1 MKMYDIDIGAWQAM
15 PPTAEARVVPD
26 ATSHNAVMRTYSS
39 QKNVTAMEQSCAP
52 NKQHEEYVIVKTT
65 E

>member
-1 MKMYDIDIGAWQAM
+1 M

-65 E
+65 EKHQC